1 MKNLQSKLGAWAL
14 ISLLCLAVVPTVGC
28 NGSTVAQDI
37 VNWTPTLE
45 SAVATLDSTAALLAP
60 ADAPIF
66 MAATAGFDA
75 LQNALDTQ
83 AKAYLANPS
92 ATVLAK
98 LQTAVVT
105 FQQQVNASLLAVA
118 GIKDTASQKHALAGI
133 QAVATVVNAMLALV
147 TSISSK
153 SAVAQMAAQ
162 ETVKLAEVEPYE
174 LMMPAADLVAAHYN
188 LDQTHG
194 LSAMLAGEQRL
205 EAAGF

>member
-1 MKNLQSKLGAWAL
+1 MKSRTLAGIAA
-14 ISLLCLAVVPTVGC
+14 IALLCLAVMPTTGC
-28 NGSTVAQDI
+28 SGVSVAQDI

-45 SAVATLDSTAALLAP
+45 SAVATVNSTAALLAP
-60 ADAPIF
+60 ADATIF
-66 MAATAGFDA
+66 AAATVGFDA
-75 LQNALDTQ
+75 LQNALDIQ

-105 FQQQVNASLLAVA
+105 FQQQVNDSLLAVA
-118 GIKDTASQKHALAGI
+118 GIKDTASQKHALAAI
-133 QAVATVVNAMLALV
+133 QAVATVVSAMLALV
-147 TSISSK
+147 ASISSK
-153 SAVAQMAAQ
+153 AAVARMASQ

-174 LMMPAADLVAAHYN
+174 LMMPAADMVAAHYG

-194 LSAMLAGEQRL
+194 LSTMLAGEQRL